1 MCLLYRKSRQE
12 SNRRPPDPQA
22 AGDRSPKG
30 PDGVSRP
37 GLLVYEL
44 SPFGYSKEWKS
55 CCVYSRRSDGGDLK
69 KLFFPLL
76 LLTFVLSALAHYLKW
91 GAEVEFA
98 LSGIAILF
106 AAGFLGKA
114 TESVAHYAGQR
125 LGGFLNATFGNA
137 AELIIAIFLIKE
149 GLFEIVKASLTGAII
164 GNLLLV
170 LGVSALAGGLKYK
183 EQKFNVHLA
192 GQNATLMLLGVIALF
207 VPAIFVKTEHIS
219 SHNTMSISI
228 IVAAFL
234 ILAYLGWLFYS
245 MITHKSYL
253 EDHVDT
259 KADHGE
265 QAQWSRGLSILFLTV
280 STVMVAFIS
289 EWLVHT
295 LDTFSTRFGLS
306 ELFIGAFVVA
316 IVGNA
321 AEHSAAVFL
330 ALKNKMGAAVE
341 IAVGSSLQIAL
352 FVAPVLVFISL
363 LFGNQMDLI
372 FTTIELA
379 AIGVASLIAISISRD
394 GSTTWFEGKLL
405 LIVYIILGV
414 CFYFV

>member
-1 MCLLYRKSRQE
+1 LLKKSFY
-12 SNRRPPDPQA
+12 P
-22 AGDRSPKG
+22 
-30 PDGVSRP
+30 
-37 GLLVYEL
+37 LLV
-44 SPFGYSKEWKS
+44 
-55 CCVYSRRSDGGDLK
+55 V
-69 KLFFPLL
+69 
-76 LLTFVLSALAHYLKW
+76 TFLLSALSHYLHW
-91 GAEVEFA
+91 GMELQFA
-98 LSGIAILF
+98 FAGIAILF
-106 AAGFLGKA
+106 AAGLLGKA

-170 LGVSALAGGLKYK
+170 LGVSALAGGFKFK

-192 GQNATLMLLGVIALF
+192 GQNASLMLLSIIALF
-207 VPAIFVKTEHIS
+207 IPAIFVKTEHIS
-219 SHNTMSISI
+219 VEDTLKMSE

-234 ILAYLGWLFYS
+234 IVAYIGWLVYS
-245 MITHKSYL
+245 MVTHKDL
-253 EDHVDT
+253 LADNEDT

-265 QAQWSRGLSILFLTV
+265 SAGWSKSLSIVLLV
-280 STVMVAFIS
+280 AATVMVAFIS

-295 LDTFSTRFGLS
+295 LDAFSARFGLS

-321 AEHSAAVFL
+321 AEHSAAVML
-330 ALKNKMGAAVE
+330 AMKNKMGAAVE

-352 FVAPVLVFISL
+352 FVAPVLVFVSL
-363 LFGNQMDLI
+363 LFGGGMNLI

-379 AIGVASLIAISISRD
+379 AIGVAVFIAISISRD
-394 GSTTWFEGKLL
+394 GSTTWFEGMLL
-405 LIVYIILGV
+405 LFVYVILGV
-414 CFYFV
+414 AFFFV